1 MPGAEKLRDCALL
14 EKMTKAQRDSGKMF
28 AAICATPAVFFEVK
42 IAVAWCRGVQRK
54 WAQRGCTHIITQ
66 SNRTEFKLA

>member
-14 EKMTKAQRDSGKMF
+14 EKMTRAQRDSGKMY

-42 IAVAWCRGVQRK
+42 IALTCLGSLSPDECHFEIA
-54 WAQRGCTHIITQ
+54 
-66 SNRTEFKLA
+66 N